1 MGTIRQTLLVGFS
14 VWAICASA
22 QVSFTAPT
30 KRYAESDLNPDIYS
44 RLASRRGVKDN
55 SKEVQQELLD
65 TNTICFIERV
75 NGLTAADLATVKIAP
90 GFGSNG
96 VTLYQVDKSDRA
108 FKILSQQL
116 GEYVGKRQQGHSK
129 TFLLTAL
136 TNRLQISQ
144 ITDPDL
150 RTLMTN
156 RPWLAVSLLKRTG
169 SETFTNGNAVISIAK
184 PDEEVRLVHYTVVD
198 GDIGWEFAFFFN
210 SDGGIFSSD
219 SECVDAEAE
228 REMKGN
234 GQYGKLGSVHIF
246 WDLKKEKLK
255 AKGIDWRSSAELNPG
270 IIYD

>member
-1 MGTIRQTLLVGFS
+1 
-14 VWAICASA
+14 
-22 QVSFTAPT
+22 
-30 KRYAESDLNPDIYS
+30 
-44 RLASRRGVKDN
+44 
-55 SKEVQQELLD
+55 
-65 TNTICFIERV
+65 
-75 NGLTAADLATVKIAP
+75 
-90 GFGSNG
+90 
-96 VTLYQVDKSDRA
+96 
-108 FKILSQQL
+108 
-116 GEYVGKRQQGHSK
+116 
-129 TFLLTAL
+129 
-136 TNRLQISQ
+136 
-144 ITDPDL
+144 
-150 RTLMTN
+150 MTN